1 MQNLISRIVIVKD
14 KTNLLN
20 KMNKFLKL
28 NASDYFDFDE
38 EEEEVEL
45 ALEVQNDT
53 I

>member
-1 MQNLISRIVIVKD
+1 MQNLMSKIVVAKD

-20 KMNKFLKL
+20 KMNEFLKL

-38 EEEEVEL
+38 EEEVEL
-45 ALEVQNDT
+45 ALEVENDT